1 MKIKNISFTSIQL
14 VVFSGILTGLSY
26 PPIPGFTIWFAF
38 IPIIHIWITQKPKE
52 SFKLT
57 FLYGIVS
64 NLIAFYWIGLNSGA
78 SLLAVILSL
87 LGAVLY
93 LSFFCGCLGFSVSWM
108 ENKQRGLGLVAIP
121 FIWVSM
127 EFLRSFGPLGFPWAN
142 LAITQTKFL
151 PLVQIIDFT
160 GSEGV
165 GFIIMIF
172 NTFLYKILF
181 YNSINKKNIILLMM
195 IILIPVLYGTIR
207 INYLNNQ
214 NWDYRNISAIQP
226 NIDPNQKWDPSF
238 RKTLYGIMD
247 SLNTEAY
254 NLNPDLVLWPEAALP
269 AYVRVSSIKNKY
281 QKKVY
286 ESSIPL
292 LMGTVDFSRDS
303 IGRNVYNGSIFFGLD
318 GIKMYHKI
326 FLVPFAEYIPLSDK
340 INILKKLNFGQANF
354 THGSDYVTFPLDSIY
369 FSNMI
374 CYESSHPKVAKGF
387 IDKGAR
393 FLTIQAN
400 DAWLRNSSGVRQ
412 HFELAKLRSIEL
424 RTGIVRSANTGIS
437 GIIDPIGNTN
447 EKIGFNKQSVFHGKI
462 LLNKG
467 LTFYAKY
474 GSVFAKICLGFV
486 LFQGILLLRRQ

>member
-172 NTFLYKILF
+172 NAFLYKILF
-181 YNSINKKNIILLMM
+181 SNSINKK
-195 IILIPVLYGTIR
+195 T
-207 INYLNNQ
+207 
-214 NWDYRNISAIQP
+214 
-226 NIDPNQKWDPSF
+226 
-238 RKTLYGIMD
+238 
-247 SLNTEAY
+247 
-254 NLNPDLVLWPEAALP
+254 
-269 AYVRVSSIKNKY
+269 
-281 QKKVY
+281 
-286 ESSIPL
+286 
-292 LMGTVDFSRDS
+292 
-303 IGRNVYNGSIFFGLD
+303 
-318 GIKMYHKI
+318 
-326 FLVPFAEYIPLSDK
+326 
-340 INILKKLNFGQANF
+340 
-354 THGSDYVTFPLDSIY
+354 
-369 FSNMI
+369 
-374 CYESSHPKVAKGF
+374 
-387 IDKGAR
+387 
-393 FLTIQAN
+393 
-400 DAWLRNSSGVRQ
+400 
-412 HFELAKLRSIEL
+412 
-424 RTGIVRSANTGIS
+424 
-437 GIIDPIGNTN
+437 
-447 EKIGFNKQSVFHGKI
+447 
-462 LLNKG
+462 
-467 LTFYAKY
+467 
-474 GSVFAKICLGFV
+474 
-486 LFQGILLLRRQ
+486 